1 MLRLKLNFIVFNHLI
16 ILDVAFMETS
26 AYKAINIDKAFQ
38 LMING
43 ILYIY
48 LSLRNIYEIP

>member
-1 MLRLKLNFIVFNHLI
+1 
-16 ILDVAFMETS
+16 METS